1 MMNPQLYENQTH
13 PEETIINIPKH
24 LEQRYDRFLCSLCFS
39 PALKGFPYIKQALW
53 FEHQNRHLL
62 PALTKEIYE
71 EIAKRYRTQIYAV
84 ERCITFS
91 IGRAYRENPNAF
103 LCLFPDCK
111 KAPSNFRFIKTVS
124 LYLNYE
130 EE

>member
-13 PEETIINIPKH
+13 PEEIVTNLPKH
-24 LEQRYDRFLCSLCFS
+24 LEQRYDRFLCSLSFS
-39 PALKGFPYIKQALW
+39 PALKGFPYIKHALW

-71 EIAKRYRTQIYAV
+71 EIAKRYQTQVCAV
-84 ERCITFS
+84 ERCVTFS
-91 IGRAYRENPNAF
+91 IRRAYHKNPDAF
-103 LCLFPDCK
+103 TRLFADCK

-130 EE
+130 ED